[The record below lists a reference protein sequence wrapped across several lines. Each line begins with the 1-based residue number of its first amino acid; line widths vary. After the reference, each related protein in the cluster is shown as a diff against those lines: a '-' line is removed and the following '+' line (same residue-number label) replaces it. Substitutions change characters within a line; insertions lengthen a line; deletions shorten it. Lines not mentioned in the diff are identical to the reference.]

1 VSEERG
7 MNLNEAIEK
16 CERWLVTAKC
26 SRSLY
31 RDPDLELAAARF
43 GFGVNIS
50 SYRDHDLEL
59 AVRRLLCVLAE
70 PVLCQGCTVA
80 TGLWCSGCGEQM
92 A

>member
-1 VSEERG
+1 MS
-7 MNLNEAIEK
+7 LNEAIEK
-16 CERWLVTAKC
+16 CKRWLVTAKR
-26 SRSLY
+26 SKSLY

-59 AVRRLLCVLAE
+59 AVRRLLEQAE

>member
-1 VSEERG
+1 MSEERG

-31 RDPDLELAAARF
+31 RDP
-43 GFGVNIS
+43 
-50 SYRDHDLEL
+50 DLEL